1 MWPVIGAG
9 VGKYEAQMFSFGS
22 VGKSVTAAAVLGL
35 SLVATESM
43 AQSSQPFAGMSGVWA
58 GRGTI
63 SLEGGAREA
72 IRCRATY
79 AVRADG
85 NGLQQ
90 TLRCA
95 SDSYKIELTSNVVAS
110 GGRLTGTWSEATRNV
125 SGDLRGTTSGDR
137 FQVTVNAGTFS
148 ADLTL
153 TTHGNSQTVVIRS
166 DSGEFKGA
174 NIRLSRT

>member
-1 MWPVIGAG
+1 
-9 VGKYEAQMFSFGS
+9 MFSYRS

-43 AQSSQPFAGMSGVWA
+43 AQSSQPFAGMSGVWS

-79 AVRADG
+79 AVRGDG

-95 SDSYKIELTSNVVAS
+95 SDSYRIELSSNVIS
-110 GGRLTGTWSEATRNV
+110 NGGRLTGTWSEATRNIN
-125 SGDLRGTTSGDR
+125 GDLQGTASGGR
-137 FQVTVNAGTFS
+137 FHVTVNAGSFS
-148 ADLTL
+148 ADLSL

>member
-1 MWPVIGAG
+1 
-9 VGKYEAQMFSFGS
+9 MFSFRS

-35 SLVATESM
+35 SLVTTESM
-43 AQSSQPFAGMSGVWA
+43 AQSSQPFAGMSGVWS

-79 AVRADG
+79 AVRGDG

-95 SDSYKIELTSNVVAS
+95 SDSYKIELTSNVIAN
-110 GGRLTGTWSEATRNV
+110 GGRLSGTWSEATRNV
-125 SGDLRGTTSGDR
+125 SGDVQGTTSGGR
-137 FQVTVNAGTFS
+137 FQVTVSAGTFS

-153 TTHGNSQTVVIRS
+153 TTRGNSQIVTIRS

-174 NIRLSRT
+174 NITLSRT

>member
-1 MWPVIGAG
+1 
-9 VGKYEAQMFSFGS
+9 MFSFRS

-43 AQSSQPFAGMSGVWA
+43 AQSSAPFAGMSGVWS

-79 AVRADG
+79 AVRSDG

-95 SDSYKIELTSNVVAS
+95 SDSYRIELSSNVIAQ
-110 GGRLTGTWSEATRNV
+110 GGRLTGTWSEATRNI
-125 SGDLRGTTSGDR
+125 SGELRGTASGGH
-137 FQVTVNAGTFS
+137 FHVNVSAGSFA

-153 TTHGNSQTVVIRS
+153 TTHGNSQAVVIRS
-166 DSGEFKGA
+166 DSGEFRGA

>member
-1 MWPVIGAG
+1 
-9 VGKYEAQMFSFGS
+9 MFSFGS
-22 VGKSVTAAAVLGL
+22 VGKSVAAAAVLGL

-43 AQSSQPFAGMSGVWA
+43 AQSSQPFAGMSGVWS

-95 SDSYKIELTSNVVAS
+95 SDSYRIELSSNVIAN
-110 GGRLTGTWSEATRNV
+110 GGRLTGTWSEATRNI
-125 SGDLRGTTSGDR
+125 SGELRGTTSGGR
-137 FQVTVNAGTFS
+137 FHVTVNAGSFA

-153 TTHGNSQTVVIRS
+153 TTHGNSQAVVIRS
-166 DSGEFKGA
+166 DSGEFRGA

>member
-1 MWPVIGAG
+1 
-9 VGKYEAQMFSFGS
+9 MFSMSS
-22 VGKSVTAAAVLGL
+22 VGKSVAAAVVLGL

-43 AQSSQPFAGMSGVWA
+43 AQSSRPFAGMSGVWS

-79 AVRADG
+79 AVRGDG

-95 SDSYKIELTSNVVAS
+95 SDSYKMELSSNVIAS
-110 GGRLTGTWSEATRNV
+110 GGRLTGTWSEATRNI
-125 SGDLRGTTSGDR
+125 SGELRGTTSGGH
-137 FQVTVNAGTFS
+137 FHVTVNAGSFS
-148 ADLTL
+148 ADLSL
-153 TTHGNSQTVVIRS
+153 TTQGNSQAVVIRS
-166 DSGEFKGA
+166 ESGEFRGA
-174 NIRLSRT
+174 NIRLSRI

>member
-1 MWPVIGAG
+1 
-9 VGKYEAQMFSFGS
+9 MFSFRS
-22 VGKSVTAAAVLGL
+22 VGKSLTAAAVLGL

-43 AQSSQPFAGMSGVWA
+43 AQSSQPFAGMSGVWS

-79 AVRADG
+79 AVRGDG

-95 SDSYKIELTSNVVAS
+95 SDSYRMELSSNVIAN
-110 GGRLTGTWSEATRNV
+110 GGRLTGTWSEATRNIN
-125 SGDLRGTTSGDR
+125 GDLQGTTSGGR
-137 FQVTVNAGTFS
+137 FHVIVSAGSFT
-148 ADLTL
+148 ADLSL
-153 TTHGNSQTVVIRS
+153 TTHGNSQSVVIRS
-166 DSGEFKGA
+166 DSGEFRGA
-174 NIRLSRT
+174 NIRLTRS